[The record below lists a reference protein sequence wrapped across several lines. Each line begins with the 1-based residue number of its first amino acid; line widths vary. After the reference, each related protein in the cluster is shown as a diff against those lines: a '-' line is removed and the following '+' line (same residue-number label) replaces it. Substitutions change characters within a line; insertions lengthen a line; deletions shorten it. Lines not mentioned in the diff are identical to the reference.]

1 MAGKIFMWLF
11 FCSVFFTLVGNIFI
25 GLFFLLWQNLCG
37 VLLFV
42 CLFLFHFLTRGGRGE
57 LKDNLCHAE
66 FRSWCCYISLPLSYV
81 VSLKSTWSTGLDP
94 ETSSWVVS
102 PSSSNPPLAPKAL
115 FQYFW
120 RAPHLWILENHK
132 LQIVNYKSGEPQIA
146 PTSGQF
152 AASWGDRWER
162 PLVLHSRLQQVPEYL
177 FFYLYWR
184 SYL

>member
-1 MAGKIFMWLF
+1 M
-11 FCSVFFTLVGNIFI
+11 
-25 GLFFLLWQNLCG
+25 
-37 VLLFV
+37 
-42 CLFLFHFLTRGGRGE
+42 
-57 LKDNLCHAE
+57 KDNLCHAE
-66 FRSWCCYISLPLSYV
+66 FRSWCFYISLPLSYV

-184 SYL
+184 LYL